1 MFSYSHC
8 PSPFPNFFN
17 SCTTHDCLVF
27 MSLLQY
33 TTQFC
38 FLQTLLPVFTP
49 QIVFQ
54 EFLVHLIY
62 FRGTRSRSWLR
73 HYATNRILLFT
84 PSPLLGLNIFFGILF
99 SNMLSA
105 VSVMVCA
112 AGKKWQQQTD
122 KDCSTFQTEHSL
134 GKNLEW
140 RISRVVLSKWKLNGW
155 LMSLTDH
162 GENRCRLRFTGSHV
176 IKLFQPTLINSDSPA
191 CLSIWVI
198 LPV

>member
-73 HYATNRILLFT
+73 HYATIRMVAGSIPDGVIGILHWHN
-84 PSPLLGLNIFFGILF
+84 PSGRTMALGLTQPLTEMSTRNISWGIRRPVRTADNL
-99 SNMLSA
+99 
-105 VSVMVCA
+105 
-112 AGKKWQQQTD
+112 T
-122 KDCSTFQTEHSL
+122 TF
-134 GKNLEW
+134 
-140 RISRVVLSKWKLNGW
+140 
-155 LMSLTDH
+155 M
-162 GENRCRLRFTGSHV
+162 CRLSWNLGALTFWRRNYFFNFS
-176 IKLFQPTLINSDSPA
+176 TLCI
-191 CLSIWVI
+191 
-198 LPV
+198 

>member
-73 HYATNRILLFT
+73 HYATIRMVAGSIPDGVIGILHWHN
-84 PSPLLGLNIFFGILF
+84 PSGRTVALGLPYPNNRNVYQECFLGGKGGRCVGLTT
-99 SNMLSA
+99 LPPL
-105 VSVMVCA
+105 CA
-112 AGKKWQQQTD
+112 DCLEIWEPQPAG
-122 KDCSTFQTEHSL
+122 
-134 GKNLEW
+134 
-140 RISRVVLSKWKLNGW
+140 
-155 LMSLTDH
+155 
-162 GENRCRLRFTGSHV
+162 
-176 IKLFQPTLINSDSPA
+176 TLCA
-191 CLSIWVI
+191 CPGL
-198 LPV
+198 